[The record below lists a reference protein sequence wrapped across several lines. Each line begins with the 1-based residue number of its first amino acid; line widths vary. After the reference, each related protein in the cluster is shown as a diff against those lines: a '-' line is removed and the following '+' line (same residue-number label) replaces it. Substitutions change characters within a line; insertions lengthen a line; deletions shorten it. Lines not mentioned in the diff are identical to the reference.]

1 MSLRYIYR
9 IPLPIPLQLMTQ
21 LSAVSKNQ
29 LFQNRKERL
38 LSQTAYQAIKY
49 KIISLELPPGSV
61 VDELSLR
68 TELGLG
74 RTPIREALQRLSME
88 KLVTIVPRR
97 GTFVTQIGLTDLQRL
112 SEARLVLETQAARL
126 ACRRGTQAHWQQ
138 MEEVLD
144 QLDSDAAT
152 DNDAMIAADEACHH
166 IMYEAADNEF
176 LQDTLVALYA
186 LSLRLWYYAIS
197 QIGGMREAVLEHR
210 RILDALRAGDEE
222 QAARLI
228 EEHIQTFH
236 GEIQSV
242 VIGVS
247 ASNGR

>member
-1 MSLRYIYR
+1 
-9 IPLPIPLQLMTQ
+9 
-21 LSAVSKNQ
+21 
-29 LFQNRKERL
+29 L
-38 LSQTAYQAIKY
+38 LSQTAYQAIKH

-61 VDELSLR
+61 LDETALR
-68 TELGLG
+68 KELGLG
-74 RTPIREALQRLSME
+74 RTPIREALQRLSLE
-88 KLVTIVPRR
+88 KLVVIVPRR

-112 SEARLVLETQAARL
+112 SEARLVLETHAARL
-126 ACRRGTQAHWQQ
+126 ACRRGTTAHWQQ
-138 MEEVLD
+138 MEEILD
-144 QLDSDAAT
+144 QLDSDAAIES
-152 DNDAMIAADEACHH
+152 DAMIAADEACHH

-176 LQDTLVALYA
+176 LRDTLVALYA

-222 QAARLI
+222 RAACLI

-236 GEIQSV
+236 SEIQSV
-242 VIGVS
+242 VMDVA

>member
-1 MSLRYIYR
+1 MNA
-9 IPLPIPLQLMTQ
+9 T
-21 LSAVSKNQ
+21 
-29 LFQNRKERL
+29 RKAQTLATGKEGL

-61 VDELSLR
+61 VDESALR

-74 RTPIREALQRLSME
+74 RTPIREALQRLSIE

-112 SEARLVLETQAARL
+112 SEARFLLETQAARL
-126 ACRRGTQAHWQQ
+126 ACQRGTETHWQR
-138 MEEVLD
+138 MEAVLD
-144 QLDSDAAT
+144 QLDIDAAT
-152 DNDAMIAADEACHH
+152 DNEAMIAADEACHH
-166 IMYEAADNEF
+166 IMYDAADNEF

-197 QIGGMREAVLEHR
+197 HMGGMREAVLEHR
-210 RILDALRAGDEE
+210 RILDALRTGDEE
-222 QAARLI
+222 LAACLI

-242 VIGVS
+242 VMGVS

>member
-1 MSLRYIYR
+1 MTSLSTVGKN
-9 IPLPIPLQLMTQ
+9 LPLQD
-21 LSAVSKNQ
+21 
-29 LFQNRKERL
+29 RKEGL
-38 LSQTAYQAIKY
+38 LSQTAYQAVKY

-61 VDELSLR
+61 IDESSLR

-74 RTPIREALQRLSME
+74 RTPIREALQRLSIE

-112 SEARLVLETQAARL
+112 SEARLFLETQVARL
-126 ACRRGTQAHWQQ
+126 ACQRGTEAHWRQ
-138 MEEVLD
+138 MEKVLD
-144 QLDSDAAT
+144 QLDIEAVT

-197 QIGGMREAVLEHR
+197 QMGSMREAVLEHR
-210 RILDALRAGDEE
+210 RILNALRTGDEE
-222 QAARLI
+222 QAARFI
-228 EEHIQTFH
+228 AEHIQTFH
-236 GEIQSV
+236 SEIQSV
-242 VIGVS
+242 VMGVS

>member
-1 MSLRYIYR
+1 
-9 IPLPIPLQLMTQ
+9 MTQ
-21 LSAVSKNQ
+21 LSATGKPQSLPNG
-29 LFQNRKERL
+29 KEGL
-38 LSQTAYQAIKY
+38 LSQTAYLAIKH

-61 VDELSLR
+61 VDESVLR

-74 RTPIREALQRLSME
+74 RTPIREALQRLSIE

-112 SEARLVLETQAARL
+112 SEARLLLETQAARL
-126 ACRRGTQAHWQQ
+126 ACQRGTEAHWQQ
-138 MEEVLD
+138 MRDVLD
-144 QLDSDAAT
+144 QLDIDAAT

-166 IMYEAADNEF
+166 IMYKAADNEF
-176 LQDTLVALYA
+176 LLDTLVSLYA

-210 RILDALRAGDEE
+210 RILDALQTGDEE

-228 EEHIQTFH
+228 KEHIQTFH
-236 GEIQSV
+236 SEIQSV
-242 VIGVS
+242 VMGVS
-247 ASNGR
+247 TSDGR

>member
-1 MSLRYIYR
+1 M
-9 IPLPIPLQLMTQ
+9 
-21 LSAVSKNQ
+21 
-29 LFQNRKERL
+29 
-38 LSQTAYQAIKY
+38 
-49 KIISLELPPGSV
+49 
-61 VDELSLR
+61 DELSLR